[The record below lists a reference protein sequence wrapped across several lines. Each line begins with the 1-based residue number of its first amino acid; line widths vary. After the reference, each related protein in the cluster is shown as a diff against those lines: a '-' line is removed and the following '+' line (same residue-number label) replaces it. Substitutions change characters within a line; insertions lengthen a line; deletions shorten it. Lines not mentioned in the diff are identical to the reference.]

1 METGCLDRET
11 IYKYLGETPK
21 LIDGYLNLD
30 AQLQPNGFDM
40 TLEEIRGFQIS
51 KDIIGTL
58 TFEHSG
64 RVLPP
69 TTPLKFDAEGM
80 CYLEPGPYLIRLN
93 EVVNLPNHIM
103 ALARPRSSL
112 LRSGVS
118 IHNAVWDAGYQGRSQ
133 ALLTVYHP
141 SGFMLS
147 RNARVL
153 QLVFFYL
160 VNPVTRGY
168 EGQFLGEGLP

>member
-1 METGCLDRET
+1 METGCLDREA
-11 IYKYLGETPK
+11 IYKYLGGTPK

-58 TFEHSG
+58 TFENSG

-153 QLVFFYL
+153 QLVFFYPA
-160 VNPVTRGY
+160 NPVTRGY